1 MYTVISNYD
10 ETEFDTLDLAMSHAR
25 YLGVFVTIVGNGM
38 EIVGVFGADTV
49 KDGKTPDGE
58 DYTWMMRRTQ

>member
-10 ETEFDTLDLAMSHAR
+10 ETEFPTLDLAMSHAR

-38 EIVGVFGADTV
+38 EIVGVFGADAIEN
-49 KDGKTPDGE
+49 GKCPDGN
-58 DYTWMMRRTQ
+58 DYSWKKRRI